1 MSEVT
6 GRQVRGRGRLTA
18 GFSGWSDNFPW
29 GNRKE
34 RRLEPRLGY
43 LQVAE
48 ALNAGQGNLDFHIKA
63 PGASEGVRSERCWGE
78 VSEGPALDGGL
89 QGDWRKTATR
99 GYQSGGCCS
108 HCSKAEGMLPP
119 DLLTDWGEMLPEGR
133 GTNCRAGYTF
143 PF

>member
-48 ALNAGQGNLDFHIKA
+48 ALNAGQGSLDFHIKA

-78 VSEGPALDGGL
+78 VSEGPAPMGVCRVTGG
-89 QGDWRKTATR
+89 R
-99 GYQSGGCCS
+99 
-108 HCSKAEGMLPP
+108 LPP
-119 DLLTDWGEMLPEGR
+119 EAVSLGAAVATAARQKECFPLTCSRIG
-133 GTNCRAGYTF
+133 
-143 PF
+143 